1 MTNLTVLQLLSLID
15 SAQEESTTVYINTC
29 GNEILD
35 FTLDDFYNSHIKE
48 SYKDTLNCLVNSFT
62 FDTDSI
68 VIELR

>member
-1 MTNLTVLQLLSLID
+1 MID
-15 SAQEESTTVYINTC
+15 SAQDESTTVYINNN
-29 GNEILD
+29 GYEILD

-48 SYKDTLNCLVNSFT
+48 SYKDTLDKIVDSFT